1 MKNRTI
7 LSILITV
14 LFLQISI
21 AQSNKLPKF
30 EVSASVGLLPTFL
43 KDKKQ
48 VNVLPA
54 SLTIDYRVNKKYS
67 VGFFGGYSKATSVI
81 YDKMMEG
88 PATVTNDFSVAGV
101 RLAIHN
107 MNFKK
112 WDIYGGVALGV
123 AHSKFTVKDG
133 DVSKLIKH
141 KKFTPVKNSFL
152 PGAFVGAR
160 YDIGSNLAVF
170 GEVGSG
176 LSLLSLGITKK
187 F

>member
-7 LSILITV
+7 LSIVITV
-14 LFLQISI
+14 LLVQISF
-21 AQSNKLPKF
+21 AQNKLPKF
-30 EVSASVGLLPTFL
+30 EVSAGVGLLPTFL

-54 SLTIDYRVNKKYS
+54 SLMIDYRINKKYS
-67 VGFFGGYSKATSVI
+67 IGLFGGYSKSTSI
-81 YDKMMEG
+81 INDKMMDK
-88 PATVTNDFSVAGV
+88 PAMITNDFSVAGV
-101 RLAIHN
+101 RMAIHN
-107 MNFKK
+107 MNFKR
-112 WDIYGGVALGV
+112 WDIYGGISLGI

-141 KKFTPVKNSFL
+141 KKFTPVKNNFM

-160 YDIGSNLAVF
+160 YTLGYNMAIF

-176 LSLLSLGITKK
+176 LSILSLGITKK

>member
-7 LSILITV
+7 LSMLLTV
-14 LFLQISI
+14 LFVQISF
-21 AQSNKLPKF
+21 AQANKLPRF
-30 EVSASVGLLPTFL
+30 EVSAGIGLLPTFL

-54 SLTIDYRVNKKYS
+54 SLTIDYRINKKYS
-67 VGFFGGYSKATSVI
+67 IGLFGGYSKATSVI
-81 YDKMMEG
+81 QDQMMEG
-88 PATVTNDFSVAGV
+88 PATITNDFSVAGV

-112 WDIYGGVALGV
+112 WDIYGGVSLGV
-123 AHSKFTVKDG
+123 AHSMFTVKDG

-141 KKFTPVKNSFL
+141 KKFAPTKTNFM
-152 PGAFVGAR
+152 PGAFVGTR
-160 YDIGSNLAVF
+160 YDIGSNLAIY

>member
-7 LSILITV
+7 LSMLIAVFFVQVT
-14 LFLQISI
+14 F
-21 AQSNKLPKF
+21 AQKSLPKF
-30 EVSASVGLLPTFL
+30 EVSAGIGLLPTFL

-54 SLTIDYRVNKKYS
+54 SLTIDYRVNKKFS
-67 VGFFGGYSKATSVI
+67 VGLLVGYSKATTNV
-81 YDKMMEG
+81 YDKIMEN
-88 PATVTNDFSVAGV
+88 PAMVTNDFSVATARV
-101 RLAIHN
+101 AIHN
-107 MNFKK
+107 MTYKK
-112 WDIYGGVALGV
+112 WDVYGGIALGV

-141 KKFTPVKNSFL
+141 KKFTPTKTSFL

-160 YDIGSNLAVF
+160 YDIASNLAIY
-170 GEVGSG
+170 GEVGTG
-176 LSLLSLGITKK
+176 LSILSIGMTKK